1 MRKGI
6 IYGMLL
12 TAALLVPT
20 NDVELGK
27 MKPVET
33 VSVRMQEER
42 VIVETDTEDTGI
54 GTTIEEALRDLR
66 ETTAGTIYLDTAEYL
81 IIDEECK
88 ELLPVLLHVVKPNAR
103 ICERRGDVDVK
114 LVGEFLREHTPE
126 MRLKNW
132 KTGEKL
138 QVLEGKNGRMKLT

>member
-1 MRKGI
+1 M
-6 IYGMLL
+6 
-12 TAALLVPT
+12 
-20 NDVELGK
+20 
-27 MKPVET
+27 
-33 VSVRMQEER
+33 
-42 VIVETDTEDTGI
+42 IVETNTEDTGI

-66 ETTAGTIYLDTAEYL
+66 ETTAGSIYLDTAEYL

-126 MRLKNW
+126 RRLKNW